1 MAIHFNQTTTDFK
14 FKNRSKIKLWI
25 KNVIE
30 KQGFK
35 TGKIYFTFSNDEELL
50 KINQQFLS
58 HNTYNYIIT
67 FDYCEKNTI
76 NGEIY
81 ISIERVVENAQKE
94 KDRLHKAKLT
104 RLQEE
109 EAYHARLVRQKEKE
123 TIKQWWANP
132 NASSV
137 TLSPSSTSLTLL
149 SETIIPKLPG
159 VTYIGLA
166 GCPPIKSGDI

>member
-1 MAIHFNQTTTDFK
+1 MAIHFNQTITDFK

-58 HNTYNYIIT
+58 HNTYTDIIT

-94 KDRLHKAKLT
+94 KAPFENELNRVLIHGILHLCGFKDKSIN
-104 RLQEE
+104 EKKIM
-109 EAYHARLVRQKEKE
+109 RQKEDE
-123 TIKQWWANP
+123 MLIFFDHIN
-132 NASSV
+132 N
-137 TLSPSSTSLTLL
+137 
-149 SETIIPKLPG
+149 
-159 VTYIGLA
+159 
-166 GCPPIKSGDI
+166 